1 MGVWV
6 WKEVGVPVNVR
17 HFVSMWLVM
26 LLMMM
31 MPIMVMAIDGKGDGS
46 DSDHEIFGNLKWT
59 DGLRSRWV
67 PAGISYPESTRS

>member
-6 WKEVGVPVNVR
+6 WKEVGVSVDVG

-26 LLMMM
+26 LLIMM
-31 MPIMVMAIDGKGDGS
+31 MPIMVIDGKGDGS

>member
-6 WKEVGVPVNVR
+6 WKEVGVPVNVG
-17 HFVSMWLVM
+17 HFVSLWLVM
-26 LLMMM
+26 MLMMM
-31 MPIMVMAIDGKGDGS
+31 MPISVMAINGNGD
-46 DSDHEIFGNLKWT
+46 EIFGNLKWT